1 MARDPVCGMTVDEG
15 GAAGVVT
22 WRGRRLH
29 FCSEGCR
36 SIFESAPDQY
46 DRALSLPVGLERL
59 EELASNM
66 WCTWHRG
73 ARALFTLLDEGARSG
88 KEVSPLRLVRTIP
101 EDRLAAVARDPGF
114 MACYRQVLAEFDAE
128 MASSGNPACHAS
140 AGEPQYLVAYFSAEF
155 GIHSSLPVYAGGLGV
170 LAGDVAKEASDLGLP
185 MVGVGFMYPQG
196 YLRQRIRADGWQEE
210 VVESLQRGLA
220 PIRPAC
226 TESGQPC
233 VVRLDLPGR
242 AVSVAVWVV
251 RAGRVPLYLMDTDVA
266 VNAAVDRTLS
276 ARLYGGDQEMR
287 LRQEIVVGIGGVRLL
302 RALGIA
308 PTVWHANEGH
318 SAFMMVERLRELIEA
333 GKPFDRALDEVR
345 ASTVFTTHTPVAAGH
360 DVFPFGLIER
370 YLGVYWPTL
379 GLDRDRFLALGLHAG
394 GQDRPFNMSAL
405 ALRLGGSLSAVS
417 QRHAE
422 VSRQMWGSLLS
433 APSAAAWTIKAITN
447 GVHVPTW
454 VAEELDELYRRYLG
468 EDWAARQDDVEV
480 WARVQ
485 GIPAAELWNTHRELR
500 ARLITRLR
508 DRARER
514 WRDKRDA
521 TGTMAAGAVLDPE
534 ALTLGF
540 ARRFSTYKRAALL
553 LHDPER
559 LGRILT
565 SERRPVQIIFAGKA
579 HPADEP
585 AKRVLQEVYR
595 AAKAP
600 AYEGRIAFVEDYDM
614 TVAQL
619 LVQGVDVWVNT
630 PQPPLE
636 ASGTSGMKAALNGIP
651 SLSVPDGWW
660 LEGYDGTNGWML
672 GTAEDAR
679 TGAARDAADA
689 EALYRCLE
697 AEVIPRF
704 YGRDGD
710 GVPTRWT
717 EVMKRS
723 IETVTPRFSARRMLK
738 QYVTEL
744 YLPAMTERR
753 RPHGS

>member
-1 MARDPVCGMTVDEG
+1 MARDPVCGMTVEEG
-15 GAAGVVT
+15 GAAAVMT
-22 WRGRRLH
+22 WGGRRIH

-73 ARALFTLLDEGARSG
+73 ARALFRILDESSPSG
-88 KEVSPLRLVRTIP
+88 REVSPLQLVRTIP
-101 EDRLAAVARDPGF
+101 GDRLDAAARDPLF
-114 MACYRQVLAEFDAE
+114 MASYREALAGLDAE
-128 MASSGNPACHAS
+128 IAGAENPACHAGADEVRS
-140 AGEPQYLVAYFSAEF
+140 LVAYVSAEF

-170 LAGDVAKEASDLGLP
+170 LAGDVTKEASDLGLP
-185 MVGVGFMYPQG
+185 MIGVGFMYPQG

-210 VVESLQRGLA
+210 VVASLERGLA

-233 VVRLDLPGR
+233 VVRLDLPGG

-251 RAGRVPLYLMDTDVA
+251 RVGRVPLYLMDTDVA
-266 VNAAVDRTLS
+266 ANAAVDRTLS
-276 ARLYGGDQEMR
+276 ARLYGGDHEMR
-287 LRQEIVVGIGGVRLL
+287 LRQEIVLGIGGVRLL

-318 SAFMMVERLRELIEA
+318 SAFMMVERLRELIDA

-345 ASTVFTTHTPVAAGH
+345 TSTVFTTHTPVAAGH

-379 GLDRDRFLALGLHAG
+379 GLDRDRFLALGVHRG

-405 ALRLGGSLSAVS
+405 AIRLSGTRSAVS

-422 VSRQMWGSLLS
+422 VSRQMWASLLPAS
-433 APSAAAWTIKAITN
+433 PAPGQSIAAITN

-454 VAEELDELYRRYLG
+454 MAEEVDELCRRYLG
-468 EDWAARQDDVEV
+468 EDWAARHDDPEV
-480 WARVQ
+480 WAHV
-485 GIPAAELWNTHRELR
+485 GEIPDAELWHTHRGLK
-500 ARLITRLR
+500 ARLIARLR
-508 DRARER
+508 NRARRR
-514 WRDKRDA
+514 WKEQGDSTRA
-521 TGTMAAGAVLDPE
+521 MAAGALLDPD

-540 ARRFSTYKRAALL
+540 ARRFTTYKRAALL

-559 LGRILT
+559 LQRILT
-565 SERRPVQIIFAGKA
+565 DERRPVQIIFAGKA

-595 AAKAP
+595 AAMAP

-614 TVAQL
+614 GVAQW

-660 LEGYDGTNGWML
+660 VEGYDGTNGWMI
-672 GTAEDAR
+672 GTAGDAR
-679 TGAARDAADA
+679 AGAARDAADA

-697 AEVIPRF
+697 AEVIPLF
-704 YGRDGD
+704 YDRDGD

-717 EVMKRS
+717 AVMKRS

-744 YLPAMTERR
+744 YLPAKAEPR
-753 RPHGS
+753 

>member
-1 MARDPVCGMTVDEG
+1 MARDPVCGMTVEEG
-15 GAAGVVT
+15 GAAGVMT

-36 SIFESAPDQY
+36 SIFESAPEQY

-59 EELASNM
+59 EEFASNM

-73 ARALFTLLDEGARSG
+73 ARALFRMLDEGSPSG
-88 KEVSPLRLVRTIP
+88 REVSPLQLVRTISV
-101 EDRLAAVARDPGF
+101 DRLEAAAGDPVF
-114 MACYRQVLAEFDAE
+114 MASYRQALARLDAE
-128 MASSGNPACHAS
+128 MASAENPACHAE
-140 AGEPQYLVAYFSAEF
+140 AGEGRCRVAYFSAEF

-170 LAGDVAKEASDLGLP
+170 LAGDVTKEASDLGLP

-210 VVESLQRGLA
+210 VVASLERGLA
-220 PIRPAC
+220 PIRPVC

-242 AVSVAVWVV
+242 AVSVAVWLV
-251 RAGRVPLYLMDTDVA
+251 RVGRVPLYLMDTDVA
-266 VNAAVDRTLS
+266 ANAAVDRTLS

-287 LRQEIVVGIGGVRLL
+287 LRQEIVLGIGGVRLL

-318 SAFMMVERLRELIEA
+318 AAFMMVERLRELIEA

-379 GLDRDRFLALGLHAG
+379 GLDRDRFLALGVHSG
-394 GQDRPFNMSAL
+394 GPDRPFNMSAL
-405 ALRLGGSLSAVS
+405 AIRLSGTRSAVS
-417 QRHAE
+417 QRHA
-422 VSRQMWGSLLS
+422 VLSRQMWASLLP
-433 APSAAAWTIKAITN
+433 APPAPGQSIAAITN

-454 VAEELDELYRRYLG
+454 MAEDIDELCRLYLG
-468 EDWAARQDDVEV
+468 EDWAARHDDPAV
-480 WARVQ
+480 WAHL
-485 GIPAAELWNTHRELR
+485 GKIPDAELWDTHCGLK
-500 ARLITRLR
+500 ARLIARLR
-508 DRARER
+508 DRARRR
-514 WRDKRDA
+514 WKEQGDA
-521 TGTMAAGAVLDPE
+521 TRAIAAGAFLDPE

-540 ARRFSTYKRAALL
+540 ARRFATYKRAALL

-559 LGRILT
+559 LQRILT
-565 SERRPVQIIFAGKA
+565 DERRPVQIIFAGKA

-595 AAKAP
+595 AAMAP

-614 TVAQL
+614 AVARL

-672 GTAEDAR
+672 GTAGDDSV
-679 TGAARDAADA
+679 GAARDAADA

-697 AEVIPRF
+697 REVIPLF
-704 YGRDGD
+704 YDRDGD

-717 EVMKRS
+717 AVMKRS

-744 YLPAMTERR
+744 YLAARAEPR
-753 RPHGS
+753 

>member
-1 MARDPVCGMTVDEG
+1 MARDPVCGMTVEEG
-15 GAAGVVT
+15 GATIVVT

-36 SIFESAPDQY
+36 SIFESTPEQY
-46 DRALSLPVGLERL
+46 DRALSLPVGLGRL

-73 ARALFTLLDEGARSG
+73 ARALFRMLGEASPPGV
-88 KEVSPLRLVRTIP
+88 EISPLQLVRTMAV
-101 EDRLAAVARDPGF
+101 DRLETAARDPVF
-114 MACYRQVLAEFDAE
+114 VASYRRVLAELDAE
-128 MASSGNPACHAS
+128 MASGENPPCHAG
-140 AGEPQYLVAYFSAEF
+140 AGEARSQVAYFSAEF

-170 LAGDVAKEASDLGLP
+170 LAGDVTKEASDLGLP

-210 VVESLQRGLA
+210 VIESLDRGLA

-242 AVSVAVWVV
+242 AVSVAVWLV
-251 RAGRVPLYLMDTDVA
+251 RVGRVSLYLMDTDVA
-266 VNAAVDRTLS
+266 ANAAVDRILS
-276 ARLYGGDQEMR
+276 ARLYGGDQEVR
-287 LRQEIVVGIGGVRLL
+287 LRQEIVLGIGGVRLL

-345 ASTVFTTHTPVAAGH
+345 TSTVFTTHTPVAAGH
-360 DVFPFGLIER
+360 DVFPFRLIER

-379 GLDRDRFLALGLHAG
+379 GLDRDRFLALGIHSG

-405 ALRLGGSLSAVS
+405 AIRLSGTRSAVS

-422 VSRQMWGSLLS
+422 VSRQMWGSLLPAS
-433 APSAAAWTIKAITN
+433 PAPGQNIAAITN

-454 VAEELDELYRRYLG
+454 MAEEIDELCRRYLG
-468 EDWAARQDDVEV
+468 EDWAARHDELGV
-480 WARVQ
+480 WAHVGEIQ
-485 GIPAAELWNTHRELR
+485 DAELWNAHRGLK
-500 ARLITRLR
+500 ARLIARLR
-508 DRARER
+508 DRARRR
-514 WRDKRDA
+514 WKDQGDSTRA
-521 TGTMAAGAVLDPE
+521 MAAGASLDSE

-540 ARRFSTYKRAALL
+540 ARRFATYKRAALL

-559 LGRILT
+559 LRRILT
-565 SERRPVQIIFAGKA
+565 DERRPVQIIFAGKA

-595 AAKAP
+595 AAMAP

-614 TVAQL
+614 AVARL

-651 SLSVPDGWW
+651 SLSTPDGWW
-660 LEGYDGTNGWML
+660 LEGYDGRNGWML
-672 GTAEDAR
+672 GTAGDDRA
-679 TGAARDAADA
+679 GAARDAADA
-689 EALYRCLE
+689 ESLYRCLE
-697 AEVIPRF
+697 GEVVPLF
-704 YGRDGD
+704 YDRDGA
-710 GVPTRWT
+710 GIPTRWT
-717 EVMKRS
+717 AVMKRS
-723 IETVTPRFSARRMLK
+723 MATVTPRFSARRMLK

-744 YLPAMTERR
+744 YRQSRTEVT
-753 RPHGS
+753 S